1 MKRRPRVALLV
12 QSATGYG
19 RGMLRGIAAYIREA
33 GPWAVFHRPGGLL
46 QSIPEQLKAWR
57 PEGIIAQLENPLL
70 IRQVRRLKLPVVDLF
85 GGSHSAGIPRLRDDN
100 QAIAQLVADF
110 FLQRGYVHFAYSG
123 TQGVFYCE
131 QRREAF
137 VAYLAKAGHKVAVY
151 ETPAPPGLVGAFNR
165 EAAGELDLP
174 RIGDWVQSLPK
185 PVAVMASSDI
195 RGQQVLSACRER
207 GIAVPDELA
216 IAGVG
221 NDEVLCQLCD
231 PLLTSVELN
240 MERKGYEAAALLD
253 RLIKGERPPK
263 DEVLFEPV
271 RMVPRE
277 STDSVALTDF
287 DLTAALRFIREHYAE
302 GISVQDVADHVALS
316 RSTLQRR
323 FSALLGRTPR
333 EEIVQAQVQR
343 VKDLLATSDL
353 SLTRIASLAGFEH
366 LESMCRLFKNQ
377 TGKTPGQFR
386 KEARH

>member
-1 MKRRPRVALLV
+1 MKRRARVALLV

-46 QSIPEQLKAWR
+46 QSIPEQLHAWR
-57 PEGIIAQLENPLL
+57 PEGIIAQLENPLFV
-70 IRQVRRLKLPVVDLF
+70 RQVRRMKLPVVDLF
-85 GGSHSAGIPRLRDDN
+85 GGLRSAGIPRLRDDN
-100 QAIAQLVADF
+100 AAISRLVADF
-110 FLQRGYVHFAYSG
+110 FLQRGYVHFAYCG
-123 TQGVFYCE
+123 PRGVFYCE
-131 QRREAF
+131 QRRDAF
-137 VAYLAKAGHKVAVY
+137 VAHLAQAGYEVSVY
-151 ETPAPPGLVGAFNR
+151 ETPAPAGIFGAFNL

-174 RIGDWVQSLPK
+174 RIAAWIESLPK

-195 RGQQVLSACRER
+195 RGQQVLSACSER

-216 IAGVG
+216 VAGVG

-253 RLIKGERPPK
+253 RLMKGEKAPK
-263 DEVLFEPV
+263 DEILFEPV
-271 RMVPRE
+271 RMVSRG
-277 STDSVALTDF
+277 STDSVAVTNC
-287 DLTAALRFIREHYAE
+287 DLMSALRFIRDHYAE
-302 GISVQDVADHVALS
+302 GISVQDIADHVALS

-323 FSALLGRTPR
+323 FATLLGRSPR
-333 EEIVQAQVQR
+333 DEIVQTQVQR

-353 SLTRIASLAGFEH
+353 SLTRIAALAGFEH
-366 LESMCRLFKNQ
+366 LESMCRLFKNR

-386 KEARH
+386 KEARR

>member
-1 MKRRPRVALLV
+1 MRRRPRVALLV

-46 QSIPEQLKAWR
+46 QSIPEQLKAWQ

-70 IRQVRRLKLPVVDLF
+70 VRQVRRLKLPVVDLF
-85 GGSHSAGIPRLRDDN
+85 GGLRSAGIPRLRDDN
-100 QAIAQLVADF
+100 QGIAQLVADF

-137 VAYLAKAGHKVAVY
+137 VAYLAKAGYEVAVD
-151 ETPAPPGLVGAFNR
+151 ETPTPPNLVGAFNR

-174 RIGDWVQSLPK
+174 RIGDWIQSLPK

-207 GIAVPDELA
+207 GVAVPDEVA
-216 IAGVG
+216 VAGVG

-253 RLIKGERPPK
+253 RLMKGERPPK
-263 DEVLFEPV
+263 DEFLFEPV
-271 RMVPRE
+271 RIVPRE
-277 STDSVALTDF
+277 STDSVAITDF

-302 GISVQDVADHVALS
+302 GISVQDVANHVALS

-333 EEIVQAQVQR
+333 EEIVETQVQR

-386 KEARH
+386 KEARR